1 LTKGNNALIHKAV
14 FAGLVVDE
22 NDQPVEAVYIGDDP
36 CYVVNDAGF
45 RRHIPAEY
53 VDRQVFQAMQDLIEG
68 HESMISE
75 QTAKMLGQDDIFSR
89 AMIESQLKNLDQQF
103 MALQESGI
111 PEEGRAYMGMMGFRI
126 KINVHGDVIDIE
138 QPGVEDPGDEDN

>member
-1 LTKGNNALIHKAV
+1 
-14 FAGLVVDE
+14 
-22 NDQPVEAVYIGDDP
+22 
-36 CYVVNDAGF
+36 
-45 RRHIPAEY
+45 
-53 VDRQVFQAMQDLIEG
+53 MQDLIEG

-103 MALQESGI
+103 IALQESGI

-126 KINVHGDVIDIE
+126 KINVHGDLIDIE